1 MATTTTTVTTA
12 QLGFNQHL
20 SFPSARWRWWQARN
34 AQNWQNRQWINGRWV
49 ILPTQPI
56 LY

>member
-20 SFPSARWRWWQARN
+20 SFPSARWHWWQARN